1 MPRCVWGVAIMKRTE
16 CKMSRAS
23 FSLIATTTLF
33 IAPIGTKGRAIVDTL
48 APVGYE
54 DESGF
59 HFGSLWTRSSTSSV
73 RFGSDERLSQEYG
86 RALAALLNKRIT
98 KSINPETKL

>member
-1 MPRCVWGVAIMKRTE
+1 MPRCGGGVAIMKRTE

-33 IAPIGTKGRAIVDTL
+33 IAAIGTKGRAIVDTL

-59 HFGSLWTRSSTSSV
+59 HFSSLWTRSSPSSV
-73 RFGSDERLSQEYG
+73 RFGSDERLTQQNG
-86 RALAALLNKRIT
+86 RALTASLTRRAT
-98 KSINPETKL
+98 KHINPK